1 MELINSKHKLIERL
15 KDVRA
20 VEIKAKNN
28 YKDDLRAF
36 KHPGITTII
45 NRIEQD
51 EEYHIQL
58 LDELINLLE

>member
-1 MELINSKHKLIERL
+1 MEQINSRIELIERL

-20 VEIKAKNN
+20 VEIKAKNS

-36 KHPGITTII
+36 KHSGITTII

-58 LDELINLLE
+58 LDELINMLE